1 MNRKIMDNT
10 APQDDVGAIARFEYP
25 SKKNPWIFKT
35 EFRTSL
41 RKKGITRKSEGL
53 HCFMDSLC
61 RRPLIFF
68 LGMVAISIGIGI
80 FTITLHLQKDEK
92 TEEGKNNEVIKN
104 DTYISGLDM
113 FLRSLLIISI
123 LLGIVRWQSNNRQAA
138 MSEMFE
144 RKRDTNLFIIT
155 HEKHTKELVSGAT
168 NQQDIPID
176 IHFNCYNIED
186 CKKQLRL
193 TKQYNPQSKKQA
205 TFIQKMYV
213 YLELDNLEF
222 AFNKYHAG
230 YLNDEE
236 MYRACEIFDSRCRSP
251 FFRHLAA
258 NQGLTYYTNQF
269 QDLVCMCLVFGLIS
283 TGQLKKNMEY
293 PMININNALFSYKPI
308 DEDTWRINI
317 ENFTLEKGTLLLVK
331 GNNMTGKSTFLNIIS
346 GMLYDKNYHGDFIV
360 NGIQVR
366 DSQDIRNI
374 STIISNSDSMFPEL
388 SIWENIKI
396 SIPINE
402 IENIND
408 KKKKCIGIIKNSGI
422 LESEDIDKPLE
433 NFSTGTKS
441 LVKLCRAYISSK
453 EIAIIDE
460 LTSYLDDSRAYFFLD
475 MIIDLLKNNTA
486 VLLVSHSNRDR
497 SYILQKAENL
507 NIKIKNVSII
517 RTGNI
522 SKLSYD

>member
-1 MNRKIMDNT
+1 MNRKLMDNT
-10 APQDDVGAIARFEYP
+10 ASQNDFGAIERFEYP
-25 SKKNPWIFKT
+25 SKKNPWLFKT
-35 EFRTSL
+35 EFRTYL
-41 RKKGITRKSEGL
+41 RKRGITRKSEGL

-61 RRPLIFF
+61 RKPLILFF
-68 LGMVAISIGIGI
+68 SMVTISIGIGI
-80 FTITLHLQKDEK
+80 FTITLHFQKDGK
-92 TEEGKNNEVIKN
+92 QEERKSNKIIENNK
-104 DTYISGLDM
+104 YISGLDM
-113 FLRSLLIISI
+113 SLRSLLIISI

-168 NQQDIPID
+168 NQQDISID
-176 IHFNCYNIED
+176 VCFNCYDIDD
-186 CKKQLRL
+186 CKKQLME
-193 TKQYNPQSKKQA
+193 TKKYNPQSRKQA

-258 NQGLTYYTNQF
+258 NQGLTYYTSKF
-269 QDLVCMCLVFGLIS
+269 QDLVCASLVFGLIS
-283 TGQLKKNMEY
+283 TGQLKKNMKY
-293 PMININNALFSYKPI
+293 PIVNIKNALFSYKPI
-308 DEDTWRINI
+308 DEDVWRIEI

-346 GMLYDKNYHGDFIV
+346 GMLYNKNYHGDFIV

-366 DSQDIRNI
+366 DSRDIRNI

-396 SIPINE
+396 SIPTNKKIADE
-402 IENIND
+402 
-408 KKKKCIGIIKNSGI
+408 KKKCIEIIKNSGI
-422 LESEDIDKPLE
+422 LKDEDIDKPLE

-475 MIIDLLKNNTA
+475 MIIDLLKKNTT

-497 SYILQKAENL
+497 SYILQKAINL
-507 NIKIKNVSII
+507 NIKIKNISIV